1 MQEAQIN
8 PFRGHQTMDNMR
20 QRYAADHPEPVSRFV
35 VEKNVPMPD
44 FFRRELPKNREAREF
59 LSGMNIGDSVF
70 VSNEA
75 DFKTLCYAISKL
87 RRREAKGYAKRQ
99 FKGSEQT
106 GWRVW
111 RIS

>member
-44 FFRRELPKNREAREF
+44 FFAASCQRIVRRGNF
-59 LSGMNIGDSVF
+59 
-70 VSNEA
+70 
-75 DFKTLCYAISKL
+75 
-87 RRREAKGYAKRQ
+87 
-99 FKGSEQT
+99 
-106 GWRVW
+106 
-111 RIS
+111 

>member
-1 MQEAQIN
+1 
-8 PFRGHQTMDNMR
+8 
-20 QRYAADHPEPVSRFV
+20 
-35 VEKNVPMPD
+35 
-44 FFRRELPKNREAREF
+44 
-59 LSGMNIGDSVF
+59 MNIGDSVF

-87 RRREAKGYAKRQ
+87 RRREGKGYAKRQ